1 MKATSTERKFRRDIR
16 MIFLHTTEIVFII
29 LLFLGSCKNKSG
41 ADLNGQLAGMY
52 KLYIIENRDATGE
65 WRQQDWGKDGDGY
78 IVYDGKGHMAVQIT
92 PKGYKDFS
100 WLSEEAAINND
111 SLKQKIDDMSATD
124 LKAAV
129 VEFSSNYV
137 YVANYSISDSANVVT
152 HYRLSHTNP
161 SLWNT
166 TVKRKFTFKGDTLIL
181 EPLNVNRRL
190 KWIKQK

>member
-1 MKATSTERKFRRDIR
+1 MNGKSTERRSPGIVR
-16 MIFLHTTEIVFII
+16 MTFLHTTEIVFITLI
-29 LLFLGSCKNKSG
+29 SLGSCKNQSVG
-41 ADLNGQLAGMY
+41 DLNGQLAGMY
-52 KLYIIENRDATGE
+52 KLYIIENRDSTGA
-65 WRQQDWGKDGDGY
+65 WRQQEWGKDGDGY

-92 PKGYKDFS
+92 PKGYKDFL

-111 SLKQKIDDMSATD
+111 SLKQKIDEMSEAD

-161 SLWNT
+161 SPWNT